1 VYVGVASLAL
11 SVAAVGISRAGVAF
25 VLTFATAVLSSSI
38 IARTSKLSDQ
48 TSIASFRRSAAAVFA
63 GEMVWFVCSGV
74 GTVYSFFQ
82 ASGHSAGNSVIFGG
96 FVCAGFEFLV
106 VNGAFIQRAATSAI
120 LSAVHP
126 LVTALAFF
134 AAGGISYDAW
144 AVAFGV
150 VAFAV
155 PVLFTLALRRR
166 RTSLGYNAV
175 RLFQAFMKTWANDDA
190 AELETIID
198 AHASVAKVST
208 KLLRFRQD
216 DGDTFVILPGVHPGP
231 FYPVGSYNLPGLV
244 SRSFEG
250 LGRVLTLHGPG
261 GHESNLATNAS
272 TKRYVEDLRN
282 FAETIQ
288 PMAGEARIQGPLV
301 AKIGKATA
309 SASAFGKNL
318 LLAISFAPYGS
329 DDLESEAGRRLA
341 AIAESQGYDA
351 LLVDAHNSIDD
362 GREQL
367 DLKDEGWTALIQG
380 AKESSPEQFR
390 IGYAHS
396 KEIGLAASSD
406 LTTNG
411 IALMLLEVDGTK
423 WALVLADANN
433 AVPGLRESVSRALES
448 AGYRLLEYCTS
459 DSHDLAARGLTA
471 DRGYHALGEVTPLD
485 VIASATVKLASLAES
500 RLATCRYGFGN
511 MVSEARIFGSTG
523 LREFAE
529 VTQRSSR
536 FARAYARFAA
546 PAMFALLIASL
557 VA

>member
-1 VYVGVASLAL
+1 
-11 SVAAVGISRAGVAF
+11 
-25 VLTFATAVLSSSI
+25 
-38 IARTSKLSDQ
+38 
-48 TSIASFRRSAAAVFA
+48 
-63 GEMVWFVCSGV
+63 M
-74 GTVYSFFQ
+74 
-82 ASGHSAGNSVIFGG
+82 IFGG